1 MISVKIEQKLTLFHL
16 LNDVV
21 QHSKKRNYEEL
32 LEKFQAQ
39 IREAMPHLK
48 NTKITQKVIR
58 VLDIWLERQVFEE
71 KFIQELIS
79 SIDPRQNRAEQDIL
93 DNFQVNY
100 LRFCTMFEIMH
111 KNYMWLDVQMLS

>member
-1 MISVKIEQKLTLFHL
+1 M
-16 LNDVV
+16 

-93 DNFQVNY
+93 DNFQVNMQQSCIIFKY
-100 LRFCTMFEIMH
+100 CILTKMVRC
-111 KNYMWLDVQMLS
+111 